1 MNRFVVP
8 STEDMQHLSKQQ
20 RQRLSQRLMT
30 ALVDLGASRLAID
43 IAVKAAIEKRR
54 ELAQVETLKSG
65 LTWSVEMIEARELLE
80 EMKVEDGMLTSKRR
94 RDLVEAVR

>member
-8 STEDMQHLSKQQ
+8 STEDMQRLSKQQ

-30 ALVDLGASRLAID
+30 ALIDLGASRLATD

-65 LTWSVEMIEARELLE
+65 LTISVEMIEARELLE
-80 EMKVEDGMLTSKRR
+80 EMPVEDAFVTAQRR
-94 RDLVEAVR
+94 RDLMVAIR

>member
-8 STEDMQHLSKQQ
+8 STEDMQRLSKQQ
-20 RQRLSQRLMT
+20 RQRLQQRLMT
-30 ALVDLGASRLAID
+30 ALTDLGASRLAID

-65 LTWSVEMIEARELLE
+65 LTVSVDMIEARELLE
-80 EMKVEDGMLTSKRR
+80 QMQVEDAVVTAKRR
-94 RDLVEAVR
+94 RDLLKAVS

>member
-8 STEDMQHLSKQQ
+8 STEEMQRLSKQQ
-20 RQRLSQRLMT
+20 RQRLQQRLMT
-30 ALVDLGASRLAID
+30 ALTDLGASRLATD

-65 LTWSVEMIEARELLE
+65 LTVSVEMIEARELLE
-80 EMKVEDGMLTSKRR
+80 QMQVEDAVVTAKRR
-94 RDLVEAVR
+94 RDLLKAVS

>member
-1 MNRFVVP
+1 
-8 STEDMQHLSKQQ
+8 MQRLSKQQ
-20 RQRLSQRLMT
+20 RQRLQQRLMT

-65 LTWSVEMIEARELLE
+65 LTISVEMIEARELLE
-80 EMKVEDGMLTSKRR
+80 EMPVEDAFVTAQRR
-94 RDLVEAVR
+94 RDLMVAIR

>member
-8 STEDMQHLSKQQ
+8 STEDMQRLSKQQ
-20 RQRLSQRLMT
+20 RQRLQQRLMT
-30 ALVDLGASRLAID
+30 ALVDLGACRLAID

-65 LTWSVEMIEARELLE
+65 LTISVEMIEARELLE
-80 EMKVEDGMLTSKRR
+80 ELPVEDPVVIAKRR
-94 RDLVEAVR
+94 RYLMESIR

>member
-8 STEDMQHLSKQQ
+8 STEEMQHLSKQQ
-20 RQRLSQRLMT
+20 RQRLQQRLMT

-43 IAVKAAIEKRR
+43 IAVKAAIQKRR

-65 LTWSVEMIEARELLE
+65 LHVSVEMIEARELLE
-80 EMKVEDGMLTSKRR
+80 EMPVEDRTITAKRR
-94 RDLVEAVR
+94 RDLVEAMR